1 MKNMELVEKLSEN
14 ENTVKNNAATN
25 GNAEKEL
32 GQMRKEYEIL
42 QETINFLES
51 DAEASL
57 APLQQQIDQQEIEIN
72 TLREKASN
80 STVFA
85 DEISFLKDQVD
96 TLEEEKD
103 VLHQQLQTANAT
115 NGENGDQ
122 NMLQQIDFLN
132 SIIADNQDK
141 LKQKESEIKELEK
154 LILNGAVDE
163 AEMVYNE
170 YHDGSGEAAGSA
182 RAYCD
187 ICEVFDEHDTE
198 QCPIQGGDNGE
209 KSYNHVDLKTYNFDG
224 YDDDETF

>member
-1 MKNMELVEKLSEN
+1 MIFKLAIQSLAWHYCVSFQHFSN
-14 ENTVKNNAATN
+14 VFSH
-25 GNAEKEL
+25 
-32 GQMRKEYEIL
+32 EIL
-42 QETINFLES
+42 QETINLLES

-57 APLQQQIDQQEIEIN
+57 LPLQQQIDQQEIEIN
-72 TLREKASN
+72 TLREKAST
-80 STVFA
+80 STLFA

-103 VLHQQLQTANAT
+103 ILHQQLQTANAT
-115 NGENGDQ
+115 NCENGDQ

-163 AEMVYNE
+163 AELVYNE

-198 QCPIQGGDNGE
+198 QCPIQGGDNE